1 MAILSKVCKPDNFES
16 HNSLKLSFTNIRGL
30 RSNFVDCESFLE
42 SNSPDILALCE
53 TNLDDSID
61 SGNFSVRGYLPL
73 IRKDSSTHMHGLAV
87 YVKEGLPFARDL
99 SLENSADS
107 YLCFRLALL
116 HSVSYF
122 FFLYRSP
129 SSSLCTVFDSV
140 SSNIDE
146 VLSVNPSANV
156 FVFGDFNVH
165 HKDWLT
171 YSGGTDRPGEL
182 CYNFSISN
190 DLTQIV
196 NFPTRIPDCDSH
208 SPALLDLFLSSDAS
222 ICSTM
227 AFPPLGNSDHVVV
240 SVSIDFPVNSKQDA
254 PFHRVAYD
262 YSRADWDG
270 LRDHLRDVPWED
282 IFKLGA
288 STAAS
293 EFCEWVQVG
302 IDVYIPHRKYQVKSH
317 SSPWFSA
324 ACAAAIVHRNHFF
337 RLYQQNKSPES
348 KVKFRQASNRCKRVL
363 ETAKLAYATKTK
375 ESITSQKL
383 GSRDFWRIANSV
395 LNKGKSAIPPLFN
408 GPEVLSSASDKAKLF
423 AKNFSKN
430 SNLDDSGI
438 SLPVFP
444 SRTNLKLHNIS
455 ITPKMVNKVITN
467 LDSSKASGPD
477 FIPVVVLKNCEPELS
492 YILAKLFNKCL
503 KESCFPDCW
512 KVSSVVPVF
521 KNVGERST
529 AKNYRPVSLL
539 SVVSKVFEKLV
550 NNRIVDHL
558 EKCGLFSDFQYGF
571 RSSRS
576 TADLLTVVSDRIARA
591 FNRSGATRGLT
602 FSSKLDWGSYIV
614 SIAKTV
620 SKKIGALIRSMKF
633 LSPEVALY
641 LYKSTIRPCME
652 YCCHVW
658 AGAPSCYLELLDK
671 LQKRICRTVGP
682 SLAASL
688 EPLAHRRN
696 VASLSLFYRYYFGR
710 CSSELAQ
717 LVPLPY
723 SRGRSTRYSD
733 RLHDFSVT
741 IPRCYKDVYVNS
753 FFPRTARLWNSLPIE
768 CFPLTY
774 DLSGF
779 KSRINRYL
787 LTVGSF

>member
-1 MAILSKVCKPDNFES
+1 MAILSKACKSDNFES
-16 HNSLKLSFTNIRGL
+16 HNSLKLSLMNIRGL
-30 RSNFVDCESFLE
+30 CSNFVDCESFLE

-61 SGNFSVRGYLPL
+61 SGNFSVTGYLPL

-87 YVKEGLPFARDL
+87 YVKEGLPFARYL

-116 HSVSYF
+116 HSGPYF

-129 SSSLCTVFDSV
+129 SLSLCTVFDSI

-146 VLSVNPSANV
+146 VLSINPSANV
-156 FVFGDFNVH
+156 FVFKDFNVH
-165 HKDWLT
+165 KDCLT
-171 YSGGTDRPGEL
+171 YSGGNDRPGEL

-190 DLTQIV
+190 NLTQIV
-196 NFPTRIPDCDSH
+196 NFPTRIPDCGFH
-208 SPALLDLFLSSDAS
+208 SPDLLDLFISSDAS

-240 SVSIDFPVNSKQDA
+240 SVSIDFPINSKQDS

-270 LRDHLRDVPWED
+270 LHDHLRDVPWEN

-302 IDVYIPHRKYQVKSH
+302 IDVYIPHRKYQVKPH

-337 RLYQQNKSPES
+337 RLYQQNKSSES
-348 KVKFRQASNRCKRVL
+348 KLKFRQASNHCKRVL
-363 ETAKLAYATKTK
+363 EAAKLAYATKTK
-375 ESITSQKL
+375 ESITCEKL

-444 SRTNLKLHNIS
+444 SRTNLKLQNIS
-455 ITPKMVNKVITN
+455 ITPKMVKKVITN

-477 FIPVVVLKNCEPELS
+477 YIPVVVLKNCEPELS
-492 YILAKLFNKCL
+492 YILAKFFNKCL
-503 KESCFPDCW
+503 KESCFLDCW

-539 SVVSKVFEKLV
+539 FVVSKVFEKLV

-558 EKCGLFSDFQYGF
+558 EKCGLFSDFQYRF
-571 RSSRS
+571 RS
-576 TADLLTVVSDRIARA
+576 
-591 FNRSGATRGLT
+591 
-602 FSSKLDWGSYIV
+602 
-614 SIAKTV
+614 
-620 SKKIGALIRSMKF
+620 
-633 LSPEVALY
+633 
-641 LYKSTIRPCME
+641 
-652 YCCHVW
+652 
-658 AGAPSCYLELLDK
+658 
-671 LQKRICRTVGP
+671 
-682 SLAASL
+682 
-688 EPLAHRRN
+688 
-696 VASLSLFYRYYFGR
+696 
-710 CSSELAQ
+710 
-717 LVPLPY
+717 
-723 SRGRSTRYSD
+723 
-733 RLHDFSVT
+733 
-741 IPRCYKDVYVNS
+741 
-753 FFPRTARLWNSLPIE
+753 
-768 CFPLTY
+768 
-774 DLSGF
+774 
-779 KSRINRYL
+779 
-787 LTVGSF
+787 